1 MTKMKTRKPV
11 THLTLTEQHRRHAR
25 LRSAQLGLS
34 LTDYFAGLVAQDAE
48 RSGLTEALELRKLED
63 GRKEAAE

>member
-1 MTKMKTRKPV
+1 MKTRKPV
-11 THLTLTEQHRRHAR
+11 THLTLTEQHRRYAG
-25 LRSAQLGLS
+25 LRSPQLGLS

-48 RSGLTEALELRKLED
+48 RSGLTEALEPLRKLED